1 MWESR
6 QRKGKGISQTAAD
19 QNAEFSGVILPYS
32 SKMVGAERCL
42 GNLRGSKEQSGK
54 GRVSVRDKAHFSRTQ
69 QEADRVRALPLPL
82 PLPLIPP
89 EPTENRN
96 LVSSLSMMGVILSM
110 FVVLVLGTL
119 QKMGPES

>member
-19 QNAEFSGVILPYS
+19 QNAEFRGVILPYS

-42 GNLRGSKEQSGK
+42 GSLRGSKEQSGK
-54 GRVSVRDKAHFSRTQ
+54 GRVSVQDKAHFSGTQ
-69 QEADRVRALPLPL
+69 QEADHVRALPLPL
-82 PLPLIPP
+82 PLPLVPP

-110 FVVLVLGTL
+110 FVVLVLG
-119 QKMGPES
+119 PES